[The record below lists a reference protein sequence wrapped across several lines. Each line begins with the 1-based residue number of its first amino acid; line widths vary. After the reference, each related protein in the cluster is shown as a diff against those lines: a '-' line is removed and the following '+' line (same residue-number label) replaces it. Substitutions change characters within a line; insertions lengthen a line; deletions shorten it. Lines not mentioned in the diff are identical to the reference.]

1 MQLKTLFAG
10 LITLTIIG
18 APTLVRADEPGRHP
32 SYLHA
37 RTDLRTAQM
46 LMRVDDPDPKVM
58 RNLREAAENVE
69 AAIHEI
75 DRASVIDGKNLEDH
89 PRVDAIPDRAGR
101 LHRIRELLRQG
112 RADLGREEDDSR
124 ARGWRNAAYGHIDE
138 AVEHINRLIDGR

>member
-1 MQLKTLFAG
+1 MLSAIPPDRNSPSRACVEPGGGQEMQLKTLFAG

-46 LMRVDDPDPKVM
+46 LMRVDDPDPRVM

-69 AAIHEI
+69 SAIHEI
-75 DRASVIDGKNLEDH
+75 DRASVLDGKNLEDH
-89 PRVDAIPDRAGR
+89 PRVD
-101 LHRIRELLRQG
+101 
-112 RADLGREEDDSR
+112 
-124 ARGWRNAAYGHIDE
+124 
-138 AVEHINRLIDGR
+138 